1 MIEVVNVPVAGGG
14 AAEAVGAPTIAI
26 DATTNNKAITTAPIF

>member
-14 AAEAVGAPTIAI
+14 AAEAAGTPTIAI